1 MRPQLDASTE
11 PVGAELVYPELRR
24 APPTFNR
31 RQKVKNEAS
40 TGANCHSERSQ
51 TRTSSAPTHCHSER
65 SEESAFSSRHQTR
78 HKLQRR
84 IRQFRGNSG
93 RLWRS
98 RRFRRSCGLVR
109 RRRFALRRRLAN
121 GKVLAHFFEPLRSDP
136 TNGTQII
143 HAFKR
148 AVRLAHLQNLVRSSA
163 GPISG
168 TNRNLVRGGCIQV
181 DRRFRAASYWQ
192 AGSGETP
199 KKSTADR
206 QSTGANSRGIST
218 Y

>member
-148 AVRLAHLQNLVRSSA
+148 AVRLAHLQNLVRSHR
-163 GPISG
+163 PNPRHQLQLLRSG
-168 TNRNLVRGGCIQV
+168 RIQV
-181 DRRFRAASYWQ
+181 DRRFRRLLIGRNTRSYCEKERKRKKKRSY
-192 AGSGETP
+192 GSGNHD
-199 KKSTADR
+199 A
-206 QSTGANSRGIST
+206 
-218 Y
+218 